1 MLVEEWSQF
10 VEEKKALLEC
20 VEAAHSAF
28 MNSFPKYGLGSPTTA
43 TKTIIM
49 FILDFL
55 KRYDVAKQQ
64 AIMHKVVS
72 H

>member
-1 MLVEEWSQF
+1 M
-10 VEEKKALLEC
+10 EC